1 MLLRQRTPDESVSEC
16 CEKSR
21 EKVPDTVWTQSMKGR
36 TKETEYQYEKRAGGL
51 TLWHVRKQM
60 S

>member
-1 MLLRQRTPDESVSEC
+1 
-16 CEKSR
+16 
-21 EKVPDTVWTQSMKGR
+21 MKGR

-51 TLWHVRKQM
+51 TLWHVGKQM

>member
-1 MLLRQRTPDESVSEC
+1 
-16 CEKSR
+16 
-21 EKVPDTVWTQSMKGR
+21 MKGR
-36 TKETEYQYEKRAGGL
+36 TKETEYQHEKRAGGL